1 MLLGFVIAY
10 WVISIGIGLYA
21 ATRVHNTRDFAIAG
35 RNLPFYMVTATVFA
49 TWFGSETVLGIP
61 AIFLKEGLHG
71 VVADPFG
78 ASMCLILVGLFFAAP
93 LYRMN
98 LLTIGDFYKKKYGR
112 SVEVLTTIA
121 IVISYLGWVG
131 AQITALGLV
140 FNVVSGGEISKLAG
154 MWIGSVSILIYTF
167 FGGMWAVA
175 ITDFI
180 QMIIIV
186 IGMLFIGNEISG
198 QVGGVGVVVNH
209 AMQAG
214 KFDFWPTLDLKEI
227 LAFTAAWVTMMFG
240 SIPQQDV
247 FQRVQSSKTEK
258 IAIWGAVL
266 GGGLYFLFAFV
277 PMFLAYSAT
286 LIDPKL
292 VSDLIDTDPQLILP
306 NLVIQHAPLFAQVMF
321 FGALLSAIKSCASA
335 TLLAPSVTFTE
346 NILKPMLGHKLS
358 DRKLLHA
365 MRGVTVVF
373 TILVTLY
380 AMNSNASI
388 FKMVENAYQIT
399 LVMAFIPLLAGIF
412 WKRSNTQGA
421 LVSIF
426 CGLSVWLSI
435 LVFGPKDPFVPA
447 QFAGLLA
454 SSFGMLIGSLL
465 PSVVGRQL
473 PEEPEH
479 ALLHHHAASHT
490 GHVAEQPH
498 HPSRTQT

>member
-1 MLLGFVIAY
+1 MLLWFVILY
-10 WVISIGIGLYA
+10 WVVSVGIGLWA

-35 RNLPFYMVTATVFA
+35 RHLPFYMVTATVFA

-61 AIFLKEGLHG
+61 ATFLQEGLHG

-78 ASMCLILVGLFFAAP
+78 SSLCLILVGVFFAAP

-98 LLTIGDFYKKKYGR
+98 LLTIGDFYKKRFGR
-112 SVEVLTTIA
+112 GVEALTSIA

-140 FNVVSGGEISKLAG
+140 FNVVSLGEISRLNG
-154 MWIGSVSILIYTF
+154 MLIGSSTILIYTL

-180 QMIIIV
+180 QMIV
-186 IGMLFIGNEISG
+186 IMLGMLWIGGEVSG
-198 QVGGVGVVVNH
+198 MAGGVGAVVKH
-209 AMQAG
+209 AAASG
-214 KFDFWPTLDLKEI
+214 KFNFWPALDLKEI

-258 IAIWGAVL
+258 IAIWGSVL
-266 GGGLYFLFAFV
+266 GGSLYFVFAFV

-286 LIDPKL
+286 LIDPAMVKANL
-292 VSDLIDTDPQLILP
+292 GGDPQMILP
-306 NLVIQHAPLFAQVMF
+306 HLVIDHAPLFAQVMF

-346 NILKPMLGHKLS
+346 NLLKPMLPHMS
-358 DRKLLHA
+358 DRKLLKT
-365 MRGVTVVF
+365 MRIVTLSF
-373 TILVTLY
+373 TVLVTLY
-380 AMNSNASI
+380 AINSKASI

-399 LVMAFIPLLAGIF
+399 LVMAFVPLVFGVYWRRAT
-412 WKRSNTQGA
+412 RQGA
-421 LVSIF
+421 LAAIF
-426 CGLSVWLSI
+426 LGLSTWLSM
-435 LVFGPKDPFVPA
+435 LVAGPADPLVPA

-454 SSFGMLIGSLL
+454 SLFGMLAGSLL
-465 PSVVGRQL
+465 PQWVGEPL
-473 PEEPEH
+473 PEYD
-479 ALLHHHAASHT
+479 LHAAMHHRAAAHT
-490 GHVAEQPH
+490 QHVGHAPH
-498 HPSRTQT
+498 RHG